1 MPVKLAFGVYTGL
14 PVTASIVTVPL
25 APCVTA
31 VTVRPSPST
40 SVSLPRTGMVTAVSS
55 AVLMLSSIAS
65 GASFTGTTSIV
76 VPPLTVV
83 TPSDTVYAKLPTGS
97 VPL

>member
-55 AVLMLSSIAS
+55 GVLTRSFTAS
-65 GASFTGTTSIV
+65 GASLLGVIV
-76 VPPLTVV
+76 TVTVAVSVPPL
-83 TPSDTVYAKLPTGS
+83 PSLIV
-97 VPL
+97 